1 MAFSMLQPEGAP
13 TGLGNWSHAGV
24 IDLAQAE
31 RLIVISG
38 QTPHDERGALIGEG
52 DFKAQ
57 FERVF
62 LNLRLVVEAA
72 GAAMT
77 DVVAFRT
84 YLTRTEDIQ
93 SFRAMRDESL
103 RSIFGGGPYPG
114 NTLLVVT
121 ALVTPEVWLEIEALA
136 CTGGSTRRD

>member
-1 MAFSMLQPEGAP
+1 MAFSMMQPEGAP
-13 TGLGNWSHAGV
+13 TGLGTWSHAGL

-38 QTPHDERGALIGEG
+38 QTPHDEQGALIGEG
-52 DFKAQ
+52 DFRAQ

-62 LNLRLVVEAA
+62 LNLRLVVEST

-93 SFRAMRDESL
+93 SFRTMRDEYL
-103 RSIFGGGPYPG
+103 RSVFGDGPYPG

-121 ALVTPEVWLEIEALA
+121 ALVTPEVWLEIEAIA
-136 CTGGSTRRD
+136 CTRA